1 MLQFG
6 LANEIEFYDYK
17 VNPNEV
23 SSWNRYPTE
32 EDPSRKYK
40 FTSIEFNLSTD
51 LKITSRATYSL
62 LDWLGDMG
70 GLVDAFKL
78 LVSLLL

>member
-1 MLQFG
+1 MLQLGFSE
-6 LANEIEFYDYK
+6 EIEFFEYQTSSSL
-17 VNPNEV
+17 P

-40 FTSIEFNLSTD
+40 FTSIEWNLSSD
-51 LKITSRATYSL
+51 LKITNRETYSI

-70 GLVDAFKL
+70 GLIDAFRLLGAL
-78 LVSLLL
+78 LV